1 MKVITFGNKKEEI
14 EELLKKH
21 GFKLAEDNPDFVV
34 SYGGDGTLMQSEHAF
49 PGIPKIILK
58 NSAICKM
65 CCGLSNEQVLELV
78 KEKKYKIEN
87 LIKIKIEASGP
98 ALSALNDI
106 TIHNADPRHAVRY
119 HLWVNGKQIG
129 GQIIGDGVV
138 VATPFGSTAYYRSI
152 TDSYFEVGIGI
163 AFNNS
168 TEQSDHIVLKD
179 DSIIEM
185 EIMRGPAVAYADN
198 QKEKI
203 ELGTG
208 DKIKISKSKEEAKIV
223 RLVTQ

>member
-1 MKVITFGNKKEEI
+1 MKVTIFGNKKEEVKGLLEKHNFEI
-14 EELLKKH
+14 VEEE
-21 GFKLAEDNPDFVV
+21 ADFIV
-34 SYGGDGTLMQSEHAF
+34 SYGGDGTLMQSEHLF

-65 CCGLSNEQVLELV
+65 CYGIENNRALELV
-78 KEKKYKIEN
+78 KDKKYKIED
-87 LIKIKIEASGP
+87 LIKIKIEANNKT
-98 ALSALNDI
+98 LTALNDV

-119 HLWVNGKQIG
+119 HLLVNGKKIG

-152 TDSYFEVGIGI
+152 TDSYFEVGIGV

-168 TEQSDHIVLKD
+168 TEQSDHIVLKE
-179 DSIIEM
+179 DSVIEM
-185 EIMRGPAVAYADN
+185 EIVRGPAVAYADN

-203 ELGTG
+203 EINTG
-208 DKIKISKSKEEAKIV
+208 DRIKISKASESAKIV
-223 RLVTQ
+223 RF